1 MSEGNMMQS
10 PTLPPHP
17 EPGSAQL
24 DQHGSKAQLPGS
36 AKSSSTMLAAF
47 GVSALH
53 HVDMSL
59 KIRQKQ

>member
-1 MSEGNMMQS
+1 MQS
-10 PTLPPHP
+10 PTIVRVVPPPDP

-24 DQHGSKAQLPGS
+24 DQYGSKAQLPGS
-36 AKSSSTMLAAF
+36 AKSSSTVLAAF